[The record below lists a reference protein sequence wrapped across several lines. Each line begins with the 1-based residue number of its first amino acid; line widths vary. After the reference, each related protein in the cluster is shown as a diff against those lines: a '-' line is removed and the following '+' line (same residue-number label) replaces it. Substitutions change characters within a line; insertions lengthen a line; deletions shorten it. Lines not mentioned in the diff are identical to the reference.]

1 MINTSRRGF
10 LRGIGGVAAMGAA
23 GCCTSWCKRSGKIR
37 LAAVGIMGK
46 GLTDWLPMVKS
57 GLAELVAF
65 CDADAAQLKEV
76 FANKAVKGVPG
87 LTDVLAKVP
96 FYTDYRRMLDD
107 QKKLGIEAMTVST
120 PDHMHAA
127 IAIRAMKMGI
137 HCYVQ
142 KPLVRTLWEA
152 KYFGDTAKEY
162 GVVTQ
167 MGNQGSGTAG
177 MRRGIEVVR
186 SGILGDVKEV
196 HVWTNRPVWP
206 QGFVAEKAT
215 IGPQTDRIPEG
226 LDWDAWI
233 GTAKMR
239 TYRGAY
245 PAGTPTFNPWKPGKM
260 IAPNVYHRFNWR
272 GFIDFGCGAFGDMAC
287 HTMNLPFRGLE
298 LGRVRSAECT
308 MIEEKNDVAFPTK
321 SIVKLV
327 YAARE
332 SRFRD
337 ATLPE
342 VTLYWYDGNH
352 KPSADLMPGGK
363 VPNTG
368 CILVGTK
375 GTLCSTNDY
384 GGASTIAM
392 KGETEMKDIKEHP
405 ACKDIPQSI
414 PRCNEGSAGVKAM
427 GGAGVAAADNEG
439 HYIEFLNA
447 INGDGPVYAETGS
460 RCLSDVDFSIPM
472 MEGILCGVVAQ
483 QVPGELKW
491 CSKQQRFVDN
501 ALANAL
507 VKPFIRDGFEF

>member
-1 MINTSRRGF
+1 
-10 LRGIGGVAAMGAA
+10 MGAA

-65 CDADAAQLKEV
+65 CDADANQLKE
-76 FANKAVKGVPG
+76 ALTNKAVVKVPG
-87 LTDVLAKVP
+87 LVDALSKIP

-127 IAIRAMKMGI
+127 IAVRAMKMGI

-152 KYFGDTAKEY
+152 KVFGDTAKEY

-167 MGNQGSGTAG
+167 MGNQGSGTVG
-177 MRRGIEVVR
+177 MRRGVEVVR
-186 SGILGDVKEV
+186 SGVLGDVTEV

-215 IGPQTDRIPEG
+215 IGPAKDPVPGG

-233 GTAKMR
+233 GTARMR

-245 PAGTPTFNPWKPGKM
+245 PAGTPTFNPWKPEKM

-298 LGRVRSAECT
+298 LGVVKSAECT

-321 SIVKLV
+321 SIVKLL

-332 SRFRD
+332 SKFRD

-363 VPNTG
+363 LPNTG
-368 CILVGTK
+368 CIIIGTK

-384 GGASTIAM
+384 GGSSTIAM
-392 KGETEMKDIKEHP
+392 KGETEMKDINEHP
-405 ACKDIPQSI
+405 ASKDIPQSI
-414 PRCNEGSAGVKAM
+414 PRCNEGSTGVKAM
-427 GGAGVAAADNEG
+427 GGSGVAAADNDG
-439 HYIEFLNA
+439 LYIEFLNA
-447 INGDGPVYAETGS
+447 INGNGPVFAETGS
-460 RCLSDVDFSIPM
+460 RCFSDVDFSIPM

-491 CSKQQRFVDN
+491 CSKRQVFTN
-501 ALANAL
+501 SPLANAL
-507 VKPFIRDGFEF
+507 LKPYIRDGFEF

>member
-1 MINTSRRGF
+1 MTINTSRRGF
-10 LRGIGGVAAMGAA
+10 LRGVGGVALLGAS
-23 GCCTSWCKRSGKIR
+23 GCCTWCKRSGKIR

-46 GLTDWLPMVKS
+46 GFTDWLPMVRS
-57 GLAELVAF
+57 GLAEIVAF
-65 CDADAAQLKEV
+65 CDADANQRNKVLTNKRIKEL
-76 FANKAVKGVPG
+76 G
-87 LTDVLAKVP
+87 LVDTLAKVP

-107 QKKLGIEAMTVST
+107 QRKLGIEAMTVST

-162 GVVTQ
+162 GVITQ

-177 MRRGIEVVR
+177 MRRGVEVLR
-186 SGILGDVKEV
+186 SGVLGDVKEV

-215 IGPQTDRIPEG
+215 IGPAKDVIPEG
-226 LDWDAWI
+226 LDWNAWI

-245 PAGTPTFNPWKPGKM
+245 PAGTPTFNPWNPKKM
-260 IAPNVYHRFNWR
+260 IAPNVYHSFNWR
-272 GFIDFGCGAFGDMAC
+272 GFIDFGAGAFGDMAC

-298 LGRVRSAECT
+298 LAGIKSAECT

-321 SIVKLV
+321 SIVKLQFK
-327 YAARE
+327 ARE
-332 SRFRD
+332 SKYRK
-337 ATLPE
+337 ASLPE

-352 KPSADLMPGGK
+352 LPSADLMPDGK
-363 VPNTG
+363 VPKTG
-368 CILVGTK
+368 CIIIGTK

-392 KGETEMKDIKEHP
+392 KGETVMQDINVHPATKDIE
-405 ACKDIPQSI
+405 QSI
-414 PRCNEGSAGVKAM
+414 PRCNEGSAGVKSM
-427 GGAGVAAADNEG
+427 GGAGVAAADNDG
-439 HYIEFLNA
+439 HYVEFLNA
-447 INGDGPVYAETGS
+447 INGNGPVYADTGS
-460 RCLSDVDFSIPM
+460 RCFADVDFSIPM

-483 QVPGELKW
+483 QVPGVLNW
-491 CSKQQRFVDN
+491 CSCSQRFDN
-501 ALANAL
+501 AQANAL